1 METMTTPG
9 SPAASVTA
17 TKGMKKPLFRRSAEP
32 ARPPL
37 PRAHRRAAFIAGPIS
52 LVITNI
58 GLLTLVLPL
67 AIWYAIVVLKNLF
80 VGLVGLTG
88 GEKAAA
94 DVNETSKAISVSGL
108 EGFGIVMVI
117 VGALLA
123 VAGIAVSVRILSKAG
138 VHRPWSV
145 TFSAVGASVL
155 ILTVLMMA
163 VWAIGGLLFSVNTQ
177 SVGELVSNAVLA
189 FAAYGLLNVALA
201 AAIGGLVWWWMAHL
215 FRSADAPK
223 EPATDDRTI
232 AAKVTSKTQ
241 TGDTP

>member
-1 METMTTPG
+1 MTTPG
-9 SPAASVTA
+9 SAAASVTPAKA
-17 TKGMKKPLFRRSAEP
+17 TKKPLFSRSEGP
-32 ARPPL
+32 TRPPL
-37 PRAHRRAAFIAGPIS
+37 PQAHRKAAFISGPLS

-94 DVNETSKAISVSGL
+94 DVNETSKAISLSGL
-108 EGFGIVMVI
+108 EGFGIAMVI
-117 VGALLA
+117 VGTLLA
-123 VAGIAVSVRILSKAG
+123 VAGIVVSVRILSKAG
-138 VHRPWSV
+138 VHRAWSV
-145 TFSAVGASVL
+145 TFSSVGASVL
-155 ILTVLMMA
+155 ILGVLMMI
-163 VWAIGGLLFSVNTQ
+163 VWAVGGLLFSVNTQ

-215 FRSADAPK
+215 FRSADGPAT
-223 EPATDDRTI
+223 PATDDRTT
-232 AAKVTSKTQ
+232 ASKVTSKTQ
-241 TGDTP
+241 TRGTP